1 MIPTI
6 KEALAAFDQQFQE
19 ARNQH
24 LPSHPSHPTN
34 PQLTTNHQAF
44 SSNKTTGAITGP
56 LLKFLSTPDLPPY
69 FKMKIHL
76 TLSGAD
82 EEDDAW
88 ENLAVCRHHLNAAEK
103 VFAECKEVYTNA
115 VDVQRL
121 RMIKKLIEEERS
133 ALLEREKAT

>member
-6 KEALAAFDQQFQE
+6 KEALAAFEQQFQE
-19 ARNQH
+19 VCNQFL
-24 LPSHPSHPTN
+24 LPHPTH

-44 SSNKTTGAITGP
+44 AGNKTTGKITGP
-56 LLKFLSTPDLPPY
+56 LLKFLSNPDLPPY
-69 FKMKIHL
+69 FKMKTHL

-82 EEDDAW
+82 EEDDVW

-103 VFAECKEVYTNA
+103 ALAECKEVYKDA

-121 RMIKKLIEEERS
+121 RMIEALIEEERS
-133 ALLEREKAT
+133 ALLERQRGV